1 MNATCAKS
9 PKYLAGYGANVYGFK
24 CGVCKHYNPK
34 KTMCN
39 IVEGTILP
47 QDCCN
52 LFDSKTFKP
61 ARKAKKVK

>member
-9 PKYLAGYGANVYGFK
+9 PKHLAGYASNIYGFK
-24 CGVCKHYNPK
+24 CGVCKHYTTNNAC
-34 KTMCN
+34 T
-39 IVEGTILP
+39 IVEGKILP